1 MARLFQRVPA
11 ALLLPVARFVERRFP
26 GRKAGSLGEFGATVR
41 THARRV
47 LMGDVPRY
55 AAQFGHFTPEQMAE
69 LCSPELQAAGADAG
83 RALFGRLLSEATATD
98 ALGRLLELDTQT
110 YLVDDIFTK
119 VDIASMQSSLE
130 VRCPLVDHVLIEFAA
145 TVPSDL
151 KMRASA
157 ASGCFA
163 RRCAISLPHNIL
175 YRQKRGFGIPHAR
188 WLRGELRP
196 LLHDTLLSR
205 RVYERGQ
212 LQRARRRAPDRGARH
227 GPREPRPAPVE
238 PAVARAVAPDVHRR
252 ADVHRDRHR
261 RLSGPRRA
269 RYGRQ

>member
-1 MARLFQRVPA
+1 MTRQHVTVALSGDGGDEALRRLHPLRAREDDPPVPA
-11 ALLLPVARFVERRFP
+11 RCRGRCCCRSRASSSGASRDARRAPSASSARPCAL
-26 GRKAGSLGEFGATVR
+26 
-41 THARRV
+41 HARRV
-47 LMGDVPRY
+47 QMGDVPRY

-69 LCSPELQAAGADAG
+69 LCSPDLQAAGADAG

-119 VDIASMQSSLE
+119 VDIASMQNSLE

-151 KMRASA
+151 KMRGFRGKWLLRKAL
-157 ASGCFA
+157 
-163 RRCAISLPHNIL
+163 RDLLPHNIL
-175 YRQKRGFGIPHAR
+175 YRQKQGFGIPHAR

-205 RVYERGQ
+205 ARV
-212 LQRARRRAPDRGARH
+212 RARPAGTARRSSA
-227 GPREPRPAPVE
+227 
-238 PAVARAVAPDVHRR
+238 
-252 ADVHRDRHR
+252 
-261 RLSGPRRA
+261 
-269 RYGRQ
+269 